1 MARENSIFTRMFN
14 NIANRFKRDP
24 WYLPFSQT
32 LQDFAVRFVP
42 QDKEDK
48 KIFSKTKSQLLRVY
62 KAELAKKLDVEPD
75 TFAQFLKEAIY
86 ADPIIL
92 PNLVKIGDEA
102 LLSEL
107 FYDLADNSML
117 IDINKDIVSK
127 SICPI
132 EIIKSALS
140 SEQPAELR
148 KIALLKPGLSYVE
161 KVIACEDVLYGDENV
176 ELKDYF
182 SKHLQPTAHDIPSLL
197 EYLADNALNKKDI
210 TSLSLQY
217 GSYILNFTGY
227 TFANGKK
234 ATADIVLNDTVL
246 FREDV
251 RKAASGDEE
260 TVQFGTFSDKESATS
275 FLKKKFGSLP
285 FVVNNFQVLASEG
298 VLDADES
305 SQNVA
310 G

>member
-1 MARENSIFTRMFN
+1 MAKENSIFTRMFN

-48 KIFSKTKSQLLRVY
+48 KIFSKTKAQLLRVY

-86 ADPIIL
+86 ADSIIL
-92 PNLVKIGDEA
+92 PNLVKIGDEE

-107 FYDLADNSML
+107 FYELAHNSML
-117 IDINKDIVSK
+117 IDIKKDIVSQ

-132 EIIKSALS
+132 EIVRAALS
-140 SEQPAELR
+140 PEQPAELR
-148 KIALLKPGLSYVE
+148 KIALLKSGLSYVE
-161 KVIACEDVLYGDENV
+161 KVITCEDVLYGDENV

-182 SKHLQPTAHDIPSLL
+182 SKHLQPTANDIPSLL
-197 EYLADNALNKKDI
+197 EYLADNALNNKDI

-217 GSYILNFTGY
+217 GSYILKFTGY
-227 TFANGKK
+227 TYANGQT
-234 ATADIVLNDTVL
+234 ATVDIILNDTVL
-246 FREDV
+246 FREDSRSV
-251 RKAASGDEE
+251 APGNYEI
-260 TVQFGTFSDKESATS
+260 VQFGTFSDKESATS

-285 FVVNNFQVLASEG
+285 FVVNNFQVHEFES
-298 VLDADES
+298 VSDDDEP
-305 SQNVA
+305 SQDVA
-310 G
+310 R